1 MANIGGEIMTNYE
14 KYKEEI
20 DKLWDKCGNLAKKS
34 SKIGDCYEITCG
46 QCDFA
51 GNCSRNTERWL
62 VSEYKEPEVD
72 WSKVPVD
79 TPILVSDCKDGL
91 WVKRYFARMVDERV
105 YFYCNGATSWSA
117 EDSGMTWWQ
126 YAKLAREEDM
136 EKYCK

>member
-1 MANIGGEIMTNYE
+1 MTNYE

-20 DKLWDKCGNLAKKS
+20 DKLWDKCGNLAKKD
-34 SKIGDCYEITCG
+34 SKIGNCYEITCS

-51 GNCSRNTERWL
+51 TGNCSRNTERWL

-79 TPILVSDCKDGL
+79 TPILVSDCEDGL
-91 WVKRYFARMVDERV
+91 WVKRHFARIINKKI

-117 EDSGMTWWQ
+117 EDSEMTWWK
-126 YAKLAREEDM
+126 YAKLARKEDM